1 MWLLIGRAV
10 PKKKN
15 YKVELVNFMLPKEK
29 VGLEFFL
36 FNIDS
41 EKNYNR
47 NKIDWRESETWSKNW
62 KKIFYILK
70 TRVIYETF

>member
-1 MWLLIGRAV
+1 
-10 PKKKN
+10 
-15 YKVELVNFMLPKEK
+15 MLPKEK